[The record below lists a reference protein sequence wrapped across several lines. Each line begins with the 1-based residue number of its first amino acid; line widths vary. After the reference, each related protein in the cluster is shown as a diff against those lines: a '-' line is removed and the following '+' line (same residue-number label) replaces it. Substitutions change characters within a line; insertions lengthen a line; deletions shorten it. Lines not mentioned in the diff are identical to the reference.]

1 MIETIVKVD
10 GMMCGMCEGHIND
23 AIRSHFQVKKVS
35 SSHSK
40 GQTVIRSQEA
50 LDQAQLRQAIDAT
63 GYKVLDV
70 VSRPVEKRGLLG
82 HLKK

>member
-23 AIRSHFQVKKVS
+23 AIRSHFPVKKVS

-50 LDQAQLRQAIDAT
+50 LDQAQLRQVIDAT
-63 GYKVLDV
+63 GYKALDV
-70 VSRPVEKRGLLG
+70 ESRPVEKRGLLG

>member
-50 LDQAQLRQAIDAT
+50 LDQAQLRQVIDAT

-82 HLKK
+82 HLTK